1 MYDSAG
7 LSGERAAHLLTT
19 LSLLVVLHSL
29 KGVAGTSLPLSVDSP
44 LSALGDV
51 VLVDS
56 SDNPL
61 IAIVTCS
68 SGQLEA
74 HVDESISYFFGD
86 GSLNLHF
93 VSGNEINQFFLLPY
107 NTGLVLPE
115 GVYHIDVV
123 CGNSSISETVALAV
137 CVILPSDAASSNQPY
152 FTNSPRTVNISAST
166 PSGTVVATYKAE
178 VRMHAS
184 GWPGHC
190 ANLRSHA

>member
-29 KGVAGTSLPLSVDSP
+29 KGVAGTSLRLSVDSP

-68 SGQLEA
+68 SDQLEA
-74 HVDESISYFFGD
+74 DVDESMSYLIGD
-86 GSLNLHF
+86 GSLNVQF

-115 GVYHIDVV
+115 GEYHIDVF

-137 CVILPSDAASSNQPY
+137 SVILPSDAASSNQPY

-166 PSGTVVATYKAE
+166 PPGTVVATYKAE
-178 VRMHAS
+178 VRMHAC
-184 GWPGHC
+184 GWT
-190 ANLRSHA
+190 LR